1 VRCVVEDPGCCVV
14 ELVRAPVRCG
24 DDVEDPDV
32 VELERDWV
40 EVGREVVVEDPD
52 CCVVELER
60 ESVEAGREV
69 VVDDPDVVELERES
83 VVAGR
88 EVVVEDPGCCVVE
101 LEDPFADCDKAAKYA
116 CPIVESELSEFQR
129 SEVPCPG

>member
-1 VRCVVEDPGCCVV
+1 VRCV
-14 ELVRAPVRCG
+14 
-24 DDVEDPDV
+24 VEDPDV

-60 ESVEAGREV
+60 ESVE
-69 VVDDPDVVELERES
+69 
-83 VVAGR
+83 AGR